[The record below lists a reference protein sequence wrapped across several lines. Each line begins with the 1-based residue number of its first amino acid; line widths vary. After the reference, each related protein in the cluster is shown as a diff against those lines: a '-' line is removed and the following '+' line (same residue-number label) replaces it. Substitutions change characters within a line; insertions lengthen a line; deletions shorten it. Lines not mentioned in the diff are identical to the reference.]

1 MQARPRGLVLAAP
14 HSGAGKT
21 SLTAGLLGALKRA
34 NVSVAA
40 AKCGPDYIDP
50 TLHHAV
56 LGQTSI
62 NLDPWAMGA
71 STLRALAAQQA
82 TGHDLLI
89 IEGVMGLFDGGADGR
104 GSTADLA
111 AALDLPVVL
120 VIDAARQAQS
130 VAALTEGFMRHR
142 TDVNVAGIILNRV
155 GSARHELIL
164 RDALKPLGVP
174 VLGALPRSDAFD
186 LPGRHLGLI
195 PAAELDG
202 LETRLS
208 ALAQAV
214 AKSVALDVL
223 QNLATPIAVPEEL
236 ARLLPPPAQRI
247 AIARDTAFCFMY
259 PHLLQHWYQAG
270 AEISFFSPLGDESPA
285 ADADFILLPGG
296 YPELHA
302 GRLASHG
309 AFLDSLRDAALRGV
323 PIHGECGGYMVL
335 GDQLTDADGITHRMA
350 GLLPVETS
358 FAARRLHLG
367 YRRLIHA
374 GQLPWP
380 SDLIGHEF
388 HYASVVREGSGTAL
402 FQATDALG
410 DRLPE
415 MGRINGSV
423 SGSFAHVIGPVG

>member
-1 MQARPRGLVLAAP
+1 MPSLPRGLVLAAP

-21 SLTAGLLGALKRA
+21 SLTAGLLGALKQM

-62 NLDPWAMGA
+62 NLDPWAMNA
-71 STLRALAAQQA
+71 HTLRALATQQA
-82 TGHDLLI
+82 GASDLLI
-89 IEGVMGLFDGGADGR
+89 VEGVMGLFDGGADGR

-111 AALDLPVVL
+111 ATLDLPVVL
-120 VIDAARQAQS
+120 IIDVARQAQS

-142 TDVNVAGIILNRV
+142 ADVNIAGIILNRV

-164 RDALKPLGVP
+164 RNALKPVGVP
-174 VLGALPRSDAFD
+174 VLGAVPRSDTFD

-195 PAAELDG
+195 PAAELDD
-202 LETRLS
+202 LETRLG

-214 AKSVALDVL
+214 ANTVALDIL
-223 QNLATPIAVPEEL
+223 QNLATPVAAPRQAASLV
-236 ARLLPPPAQRI
+236 PPPAQRI

-259 PHLLQHWYQAG
+259 PHLLQHWQRAG
-270 AEISFFSPLGDESPA
+270 AEVSFFSPLDDRGPA
-285 ADADFILLPGG
+285 PDAGFILLPGG

-302 GRLASHG
+302 GRLASNET
-309 AFLDSLRDAALRGV
+309 FLGGLRDAAQRGL
-323 PIHGECGGYMVL
+323 PIYGECGGYMVL
-335 GDQLTDADGITHRMA
+335 GDRLTDADSGTYRMA

-358 FAARRLHLG
+358 FARRRLHLG
-367 YRRLIHA
+367 YRRLNHA
-374 GQLPWP
+374 GHLPWP
-380 SDLIGHEF
+380 CDLTGHEF
-388 HYASVVREGSGTAL
+388 HYASVVREGDGTAL

-410 DRLPE
+410 ERLPD

-423 SGSFAHVIGPVG
+423 SGSFAHVIGPAG

>member
-1 MQARPRGLVLAAP
+1 MQGPPRGLVLAAP

-50 TLHHAV
+50 TLHQAV

-71 STLRALAAQQA
+71 PTLRALATQQA
-82 TGHDLLI
+82 VGHDLLI

-111 AALDLPVVL
+111 ATLDLPVVL
-120 VIDAARQAQS
+120 VIDVARQAQS
-130 VAALTEGFMRHR
+130 VAALAEGFMRHR
-142 TDVNVAGIILNRV
+142 TDVNVAGLILNRV
-155 GSARHELIL
+155 GSVRHELIL

-174 VLGALPRSDAFD
+174 VLGAMPRSDAFD

-195 PAAELDG
+195 PAAELDS

-214 AKSVALDVL
+214 ANSVALDML
-223 QNLATPIAVPEEL
+223 QNLATPIAAPEEL

-247 AIARDTAFCFMY
+247 AIARDIAFCFMY
-259 PHLLQHWYQAG
+259 PHLLLHWCQAG

-285 ADADFILLPGG
+285 LDADFILLPGG

-302 GRLASHG
+302 GRLASNETFLGGLRNAAQRG
-309 AFLDSLRDAALRGV
+309 AAV
-323 PIHGECGGYMVL
+323 HGECGGYMVL
-335 GDQLTDADGITHRMA
+335 GDRLTDADGTTHRMA
-350 GLLPVETS
+350 GLVPVETS

-367 YRRLIHA
+367 YRRLNHA
-374 GQLPWP
+374 GHLPWP
-380 SDLIGHEF
+380 ADLIGHEF
-388 HYASVVREGSGTAL
+388 HYASVVREGDGAAL

-410 DRLPE
+410 ERLPD

-423 SGSFAHVIGPVG
+423 SGSFAHVIGPAG